1 MSDRPSQNLRGLD
14 VDLTRRID
22 VVCRRFEAEWWE
34 GRQECVENYLEAVP
48 EEVREALRAELT
60 ALDRELRQ
68 TEEIMLGPD
77 AGSAAISEPD
87 PAPPAI
93 TDAPTV
99 APARLVTLD
108 VPDAAPSSDSEDI
121 TIDLRLS
128 RHDQSAGTQAADSPA
143 SEGSRPTGSS
153 PTEGRS

>member
-1 MSDRPSQNLRGLD
+1 M
-14 VDLTRRID
+14 VRRID
-22 VVCRRFEAEWWE
+22 VICRRFEAEWWE

-99 APARLVTLD
+99 AAARRVTLD
-108 VPDAAPSSDSEDI
+108 VPDAAEPADSEDI
-121 TIDLRLS
+121 TVDLRLS
-128 RHDQSAGTQAADSPA
+128 RHDQPSGAQAADSPA
-143 SEGSRPTGSS
+143 SEGSPPRGSS
-153 PTEGRS
+153 PRSIP